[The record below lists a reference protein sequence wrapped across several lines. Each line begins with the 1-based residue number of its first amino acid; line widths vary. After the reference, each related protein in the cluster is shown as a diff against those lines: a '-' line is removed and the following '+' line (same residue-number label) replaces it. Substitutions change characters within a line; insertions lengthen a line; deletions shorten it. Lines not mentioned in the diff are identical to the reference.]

1 MQKPDVQLLTPMQA
15 TPHLRHKDRAILEG
29 HGSFHEEIWY
39 DPNSAKECSSP
50 SGGRPSKT
58 QSSISSKSRK

>member
-29 HGSFHEEIWY
+29 MKVST
-39 DPNSAKECSSP
+39 KR
-50 SGGRPSKT
+50 SGITPILPKT
-58 QSSISSKSRK
+58 VAPLLE